1 MVRNDMS
8 IKDDTTYLKCPG
20 CGWIHEVVHP
30 SSKKDE
36 LKYSHCCNCFEDYIN
51 FEEAVM
57 DDIIKHT
64 NKQREFGKILMP

>member
-1 MVRNDMS
+1 MS
-8 IKDDTTYLKCPG
+8 IKDDTTYLKCPS
-20 CGWIHEVVHP
+20 CGWVHEVILP

-64 NKQREFGKILMP
+64 NKQREFGKILLP